1 MGTPTNSING
11 ITFGR
16 EGGNIMPFAVM
27 ISSDGHIT
35 REGSGAPGN
44 AQSLS
49 PLTVR
54 GLEKLADAEGFWE
67 MPDIDDGLPD
77 IAFQF
82 VAIRLPD
89 KHHKVSVRGGPADGP
104 FRELYALLTEI
115 V

>member
-1 MGTPTNSING
+1 MGTPTNPGNG
-11 ITFGR
+11 ITFGQER
-16 EGGNIMPFAVM
+16 GNIAPFSVV

-35 REGSGAPGN
+35 REGHGAPGT

-49 PLTVR
+49 VLTVR

-82 VAIRLPD
+82 VAIRLPN
-89 KHHKVSVRGGPADGP
+89 KYHKVSVRGGPADGP